1 VIVLRDVVQ
10 QFGGRIVLEIPE
22 LQFVPG
28 KRYGLIG
35 ENGSGKTTLIRMLA
49 GTSKPTSGRIEGLE
63 GKKVG
68 YLPQSPYAFSFSV
81 LQNVALALNGHGD
94 AKEIAQK
101 ALVAVGME
109 SLMDARGDRLSGGEA
124 QRMALARVLVRA
136 YDVLLL
142 DEPTSSTDVRSMD
155 LIETTLKEY
164 VQKTQCTLI
173 FSTHSPAQ
181 ALRLA
186 DEVLYLEKGRV
197 VEQGLAET
205 LFHSPQDERTK
216 AFLRHWSLN
225 S

>member
-1 VIVLRDVVQ
+1 VVQ
-10 QFGGRIVLEIPE
+10 QFGGRIVLEIPA

-28 KRYGLIG
+28 RSYGLIG

-49 GTSKPTSGRIEGLE
+49 GTGKPVSGIIEGLE

-81 LQNVALALNGHGD
+81 LQNVELALNGHSD
-94 AKEIAQK
+94 AKDIAQK

-124 QRMALARVLVRA
+124 QRMALARVLVRS
-136 YDVLLL
+136 YEVLLL
-142 DEPTSSTDVRSMD
+142 DEPTSSTDVRGMD
-155 LIETTLKEY
+155 LIETSLREY

-181 ALRLA
+181 ALRLV
-186 DEVLYLEKGRV
+186 DEVLYLEKGRL
-197 VEQGLAET
+197 VEQGSAET

>member
-1 VIVLRDVVQ
+1 VIDLRDVVQ
-10 QFGGRIVLEIPE
+10 QFGGRIVLEIPA

-28 KRYGLIG
+28 RRYGLIG

-49 GTSKPTSGRIEGLE
+49 GTGKPTSGSIEGLE

-109 SLMDARGDRLSGGEA
+109 SLINARGDRLSGGEA

-136 YDVLLL
+136 YEVLLL

-186 DEVLYLEKGRV
+186 DEVLYLEKGRL
-197 VEQGLAET
+197 VEQGLANT
-205 LFHSPQDERTK
+205 LFHFPQDERTK

>member
-1 VIVLRDVVQ
+1 MIVLRDVVQ
-10 QFGGRIVLEIPE
+10 QFGGRIVLEIPA
-22 LQFVPG
+22 LQFVLG
-28 KRYGLIG
+28 RSYGMIG

-49 GTSKPTSGRIEGLE
+49 GTGKPTSGTIEGLE

-109 SLMDARGDRLSGGEA
+109 SLMDARGDKLSGGEA
-124 QRMALARVLVRA
+124 QRMALARVLVRSC
-136 YDVLLL
+136 DVLLL

-164 VQKTQCTLI
+164 VQKSRCTLI

-186 DEVLYLEKGRV
+186 DEVLYLEKGRL
-197 VEQGLAET
+197 VEQGLAGE

>member
-1 VIVLRDVVQ
+1 MIDLRDVVQ

-186 DEVLYLEKGRV
+186 DEVLYLEKGRL

-205 LFHSPQDERTK
+205 LFNAPQDERTK
-216 AFLRHWSLN
+216 AFLGHWSLN

>member
-1 VIVLRDVVQ
+1 MIALRDVVQ
-10 QFGGRIVLEIPE
+10 QFGGRVVLEIPG
-22 LQFVPG
+22 LQFLPG
-28 KRYGLIG
+28 RRYGLIG

-49 GTSKPTSGRIEGLE
+49 GTSRPTSGIIEGLQ

-81 LQNVALALNGHGD
+81 LENVAMALDGRKD
-94 AKEIAQK
+94 AKELAQK

-109 SLMDARGDRLSGGEA
+109 SLVEARGERLSGGEA
-124 QRMALARVLVRA
+124 QRMALARVLVRS

-164 VQKTQCTLI
+164 VEKTQCTLI

-186 DEVLYLEKGRV
+186 DEVLYLEKGRL
-197 VEQGLAET
+197 VEQGPAQG
-205 LFHSPQDERTK
+205 LFHSSEDERTK

>member
-10 QFGGRIVLEIPE
+10 QFGGRVVLEIPG
-22 LQFVPG
+22 LQFLPG
-28 KRYGLIG
+28 RRYGLIG

-49 GTSKPTSGRIEGLE
+49 GTSRPTSGIIEGLQ

-81 LQNVALALNGHGD
+81 LENVAMALDGRKD
-94 AKEIAQK
+94 AKELAQK

-109 SLMDARGDRLSGGEA
+109 SLVEARGERLSGGEA
-124 QRMALARVLVRA
+124 QRMALARVLVRS

-164 VQKTQCTLI
+164 VEKTQCTLI

-186 DEVLYLEKGRV
+186 DEVLYLEKGRL
-197 VEQGLAET
+197 VEQGPAQE
-205 LFHSPQDERTK
+205 LFHSPEDERTK

>member
-1 VIVLRDVVQ
+1 MIDLRNVVQ
-10 QFGGRIVLEIPE
+10 RFGGRIVLEIPT

-28 KRYGLIG
+28 RRYGLIG

-49 GTSKPTSGRIEGLE
+49 GTGKPTSGTIEGLE

-124 QRMALARVLVRA
+124 QRMALARVLVRS
-136 YDVLLL
+136 YEVLLL

-186 DEVLYLEKGRV
+186 DEVLYLEKGRL

>member
-1 VIVLRDVVQ
+1 MIDLRDVVQ
-10 QFGGRIVLEIPE
+10 QFGGRIVLEIPG

-101 ALVAVGME
+101 ALVSVGME
-109 SLMDARGDRLSGGEA
+109 GMMNARGDRLSGGEA

-136 YDVLLL
+136 YEVLLL

-155 LIETTLKEY
+155 LIETTLREY
-164 VQKTQCTLI
+164 VEKTQCTLI

-186 DEVLYLEKGRV
+186 DEVLYLEKGRL

>member
-1 VIVLRDVVQ
+1 MIVLRDVIQ

-22 LQFVPG
+22 LHFKSG
-28 KRYGLIG
+28 RRYGLIG

-63 GKKVG
+63 GKIVG

-81 LQNVALALNGHGD
+81 LQNAALALDGHKD
-94 AKEIAQK
+94 AKELTKK
-101 ALVAVGME
+101 ALHAVGME
-109 SLMDARGDRLSGGEA
+109 SLVDARGDRLSGGEA
-124 QRMALARVLVRA
+124 QRMALARVLVRS

-155 LIETTLKEY
+155 LIENTLREY

-181 ALRLA
+181 AFRLA
-186 DEVLYLEKGRV
+186 DEVLYLEKGRL
-197 VEQGLAET
+197 VEQGSAET
-205 LFHSPQDERTK
+205 LFHSPQDERTI
-216 AFLRHWSLN
+216 AFLKHWSLN

>member
-1 VIVLRDVVQ
+1 MIVLRDVVQ

>member
-1 VIVLRDVVQ
+1 MIVLRDVVQ

-22 LQFVPG
+22 LLFEPG
-28 KRYGLIG
+28 RCYGLIG
-35 ENGSGKTTLIRMLA
+35 ENGSGKTTLIRILA
-49 GTSKPTSGRIEGLE
+49 GTSKPASGTIEGLN
-63 GKKVG
+63 GKEVG

-81 LQNVALALNGHGD
+81 LANVALALDGHAD
-94 AKEIAQK
+94 AKEIAK
-101 ALVAVGME
+101 NALIAVGME

-124 QRMALARVLVRA
+124 QRMALARVLVRE

-155 LIETTLKEY
+155 LIELTLKEY

-181 ALRLA
+181 ALRLG
-186 DEVLYLEKGRV
+186 DEVLYLEKGKL
-197 VEQGLAET
+197 VEQGDAEA
-205 LFHSPQDERTK
+205 LFKSPKDERTR

-225 S
+225 A

>member
-1 VIVLRDVVQ
+1 MIALRDVVQ
-10 QFGGRIVLEIPE
+10 QFGGRVVLEIPG
-22 LQFVPG
+22 LQFLPG
-28 KRYGLIG
+28 RRYGLIG

-49 GTSKPTSGRIEGLE
+49 GTSRPTSGIIEGLQ

-81 LQNVALALNGHGD
+81 LENVAMALDGRKD
-94 AKEIAQK
+94 AKELAQK

-109 SLMDARGDRLSGGEA
+109 SLVEARGERLSGGEA
-124 QRMALARVLVRA
+124 QRMALARVLVRS
-136 YDVLLL
+136 YDVLIL

-164 VQKTQCTLI
+164 VEKTQCTLI

-186 DEVLYLEKGRV
+186 DEVLYLEKGRL
-197 VEQGLAET
+197 VEQGPAQE
-205 LFHSPQDERTK
+205 LFHSPEDERTK

>member
-1 VIVLRDVVQ
+1 MIVLRDVVQ

-22 LQFVPG
+22 LLFEPG

-49 GTSKPTSGRIEGLE
+49 GTGKPTSGNIEGLE

-81 LQNVALALNGHGD
+81 LQNVELALNGHHD

-101 ALVAVGME
+101 TLVAVGME
-109 SLMDARGDRLSGGEA
+109 GLMDARGDRLSGGEA
-124 QRMALARVLVRA
+124 QRMALARVLVRS

-164 VQKTQCTLI
+164 LRKTQCTLI

-186 DEVLYLEKGRV
+186 DEVLYLEKGRL
-197 VEQGLAET
+197 VEQGLARE

>member
-1 VIVLRDVVQ
+1 MIDLRDVVQ
-10 QFGGRIVLEIPE
+10 QFGGRIVLEIPA

-81 LQNVALALNGHGD
+81 LQNVALALDGHGD
-94 AKEIAQK
+94 ANEIAQK

-124 QRMALARVLVRA
+124 QRMALARVLVSA

-186 DEVLYLEKGRV
+186 DEVLYLEKGRL
-197 VEQGLAET
+197 VEQGLANT

>member
-1 VIVLRDVVQ
+1 MIDLRNVVQ

-22 LQFVPG
+22 LHFTPG
-28 KRYGLIG
+28 RRYGLIG

-49 GTSKPTSGRIEGLE
+49 GTARPTSGTIEGLN
-63 GKKVG
+63 GKTVG

-81 LQNVALALNGHGD
+81 LENVALALNSHREAD
-94 AKEIAQK
+94 QTAKK

-109 SLMDARGDRLSGGEA
+109 SLVEARGDRLSGGEA
-124 QRMALARVLVRA
+124 QRMALARVLVRS
-136 YDVLLL
+136 YEVLLL

-164 VQKTQCTLI
+164 VQNTECTLI

-186 DEVLYLEKGRV
+186 NEVLYLEKGRL

>member
-1 VIVLRDVVQ
+1 MIVLRDVVQ
-10 QFGGRIVLEIPE
+10 QFGSRVVLEIPD

-28 KRYGLIG
+28 RRYGLIG

-49 GTSKPTSGRIEGLE
+49 GTSKPTSGTIGGLD
-63 GKKVG
+63 GRTVG

-81 LQNVALALNGHGD
+81 LENVALALEGHKD
-94 AKEIAQK
+94 AKEIAEN

-109 SLMDARGDRLSGGEA
+109 GLMEARGDRLSGGEA
-124 QRMALARVLVRA
+124 QRMALARVLVRE

-155 LIETTLKEY
+155 LIEQTLKEY
-164 VQKTQCTLI
+164 VQRTQCTLI

-181 ALRLA
+181 ALRLG
-186 DEVLYLEKGRV
+186 DEVLYLEKGKL
-197 VEQGLAET
+197 VEQGLAQT
-205 LFHSPQDERTK
+205 VFHAPQDERTK

>member
-1 VIVLRDVVQ
+1 MIVLRDVVQ
-10 QFGGRIVLEIPE
+10 QFGGRVVLEIPG
-22 LQFVPG
+22 LQFLPG
-28 KRYGLIG
+28 RRYGLIG

-49 GTSKPTSGRIEGLE
+49 GTSRPTSGIIEGLQ

-81 LQNVALALNGHGD
+81 LENVAMALDGRKD
-94 AKEIAQK
+94 AKELAQK

-109 SLMDARGDRLSGGEA
+109 SLVEARGERLSGGEA
-124 QRMALARVLVRA
+124 QRMALARVLVRS

-164 VQKTQCTLI
+164 VEKTQCTLI

-186 DEVLYLEKGRV
+186 DEVLYLEKGRL
-197 VEQGLAET
+197 VEQGPAQE
-205 LFHSPQDERTK
+205 LFHSPEDERTK

>member
-1 VIVLRDVVQ
+1 MIDLRDVVQ
-10 QFGGRIVLEIPE
+10 QFGGRIVLEIPV

-28 KRYGLIG
+28 RRYGLIG

-49 GTSKPTSGRIEGLE
+49 GTGKPTSGSIEGLE

-101 ALVAVGME
+101 ALVSVGME
-109 SLMDARGDRLSGGEA
+109 GMMNARGDRLSGGEA

-136 YDVLLL
+136 YEVLLL

-155 LIETTLKEY
+155 LIETTLREY
-164 VQKTQCTLI
+164 VEKTQCTLI

-186 DEVLYLEKGRV
+186 DEVLYLEKGRL

>member
-1 VIVLRDVVQ
+1 VIALRDVVQ
-10 QFGGRIVLEIPE
+10 QFGGRVVLEIPG
-22 LQFVPG
+22 LQFLPG
-28 KRYGLIG
+28 RRYGLIG

-49 GTSKPTSGRIEGLE
+49 GTSRPTSGIIEGLQ

-81 LQNVALALNGHGD
+81 LENVAMALDGRND
-94 AKEIAQK
+94 AKELAQK

-109 SLMDARGDRLSGGEA
+109 SLVEARGERLSGGEA
-124 QRMALARVLVRA
+124 QRMALARVLVRS

-164 VQKTQCTLI
+164 VEKTQCTLI

-186 DEVLYLEKGRV
+186 DEVLYLEKGRL
-197 VEQGLAET
+197 VEQGPAQG
-205 LFHSPQDERTK
+205 LFHSPEDERTK

>member
-1 VIVLRDVVQ
+1 MIDLRDVVQ
-10 QFGGRIVLEIPE
+10 QFGGRIVLEIPV

-28 KRYGLIG
+28 RRYGLIG

-49 GTSKPTSGRIEGLE
+49 GTGMPTSGSIEGLE

-109 SLMDARGDRLSGGEA
+109 GMMNARGDRLSGGEA

-136 YDVLLL
+136 YEVLLL

-155 LIETTLKEY
+155 LIETTLREY
-164 VQKTQCTLI
+164 VEKTQCTLI

-186 DEVLYLEKGRV
+186 DEVLYLEKGRL